1 MVHGASSSIYDTV
14 EVDFLNGV
22 NAPMLESRDGFK
34 IDGVEMKV
42 RLDYGV
48 APLDWRTLAINGAA
62 PV

>member
-1 MVHGASSSIYDTV
+1 
-14 EVDFLNGV
+14 
-22 NAPMLESRDGFK
+22 MLESRDGFK

-48 APLDWRTLAINGAA
+48 APLDWRTMAINGTA